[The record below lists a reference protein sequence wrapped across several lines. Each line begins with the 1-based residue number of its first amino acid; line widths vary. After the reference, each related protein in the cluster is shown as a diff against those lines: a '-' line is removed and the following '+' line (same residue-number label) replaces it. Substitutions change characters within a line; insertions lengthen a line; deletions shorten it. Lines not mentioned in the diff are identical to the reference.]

1 MDRKISNRTMT
12 ATLATALIAGAAAT
26 ALGDV
31 DHHTLQSDN
40 GVRELGYTV
49 SWSEAMIGN
58 YYHTP
63 NGEELTIT
71 SVEVALGYG
80 QEGRPFELLIYN
92 DPDNDNNPTNAV
104 LVSSAA
110 GTIIP
115 DAPSINTLKLQTV
128 EIDPVVVD
136 GGFFVAVRLADQ
148 PWNDPN
154 LSMGDWETAPS
165 ARRLDYQ
172 APTNNWRVTGL
183 PASGPMG
190 GITPIDTNDLSN
202 NFVSPVQ
209 LNWVIR
215 VSGTTP
221 VEPTVLSPDMNGDGV
236 HDWWDVYLFMNMF
249 VDGNA
254 DFNNDGV
261 TNYFDIIDFL
271 AAWHQPPE

>member
-1 MDRKISNRTMT
+1 MKIRNQTSVRMLSV
-12 ATLATALIAGAAAT
+12 ALAAGLAAT
-26 ALGDV
+26 ASADV

-49 SWSEAMIGN
+49 AWSEAMIGN

-63 NGEELTIT
+63 NDEELTIT

-104 LVSSAA
+104 LLSSTS

-115 DAPSINTLKLQTV
+115 DAPSFNILKLQTV
-128 EIDPVVVD
+128 EIDPVVVG
-136 GGFFVAVRLADQ
+136 GGFFVGVRLADQ
-148 PWNDPN
+148 PWDDPD
-154 LSMGDWETAPS
+154 LTMGDWETAPS
-165 ARRLDYQ
+165 AYRADYH
-172 APTNNWRVTGL
+172 APTNNWRITGL
-183 PASGPMG
+183 PSNGPMG
-190 GITPIDTNDLSN
+190 GITPIDTTDLTN
-202 NFVSPVQ
+202 NFVTSVQ

-221 VEPTVLSPDMNGDGV
+221 VAPTVLQADMNNDGV
-236 HDWWDVYLFMNMF
+236 HDWWDVYLFMNLF

-254 DFNNDGV
+254 DFNGDGV

-271 AAWHQPPE
+271 EAWHGSPE

>member
-12 ATLATALIAGAAAT
+12 ATLMTALIAGAAAT
-26 ALGDV
+26 AQGDV
-31 DHHTLQSDN
+31 EHHTFRSDN

-49 SWSEAMIGN
+49 AWSEAMIGN
-58 YYHTP
+58 YYYTP

-71 SVEVALGYG
+71 SVEVALGQG
-80 QEGRPFELLIYN
+80 QEGRPFEVLVYN
-92 DPDNDNNPTNAV
+92 DLDNDGNPTNAV
-104 LVSSAA
+104 LLSSTP
-110 GTIIP
+110 GTIIA
-115 DAPSINTLKLQTV
+115 DAPSPSQLKLQTV
-128 EIDPVVVD
+128 QVNPVVVD

-148 PWNDPN
+148 PWPA
-154 LSMGDWETAPS
+154 LGMGDFETAPS
-165 ARRLDYQ
+165 AYRLNYS
-172 APTNNWRVTGL
+172 APTNNWRVSGF

-190 GITPIDTNDLSN
+190 GVTPIDTNDLSN

-215 VSGTTP
+215 VSASTS

-236 HDWWDVYLFMNMF
+236 HDWWDVYLFMNEF
-249 VDGNA
+249 VNGNA

-271 AAWHQPPE
+271 AAWHGSPE